1 MRSEDGTTLGDILLS
16 EDERLA
22 TLDDYESTGLAC
34 GAFKLECNLLGGLG
48 LLSEDGLGLSTEPRL
63 LGVISSLSLSKEGIL
78 TLLILGHLVDGVLGA
93 LLAVSFHLLG
103 YVDLSGNMI

>member
-22 TLDDYESTGLAC
+22 TLDDNESTGLAC

-48 LLSEDGLGLSTEPRL
+48 LLSEDGLGLPTE
-63 LGVISSLSLSKEGIL
+63 
-78 TLLILGHLVDGVLGA
+78 TLLLRCITSFTLSASNNFTLLVL
-93 LLAVSFHLLG
+93 
-103 YVDLSGNMI
+103 